1 MILAA
6 GTVRIASCSITTI
19 IVGNVTASPHG
30 NECRAVPNVG
40 MMLKATV
47 MAMVMTNK
55 KIYDYY
61 IYERNDGFGKEA
73 IEVLAKINKTTEDGI
88 KAILREQGVTFK
100 EDEPMMTKELKA
112 QIIKDYN
119 EGMTIKDIAER
130 YQLNAHTLSN
140 NMKNWHDKGLV
151 TLRLPEKPKHIPA
164 VKEKPKHEPTPKTE
178 QVKEEPDKA
187 VSDNSKR
194 IEVGSAID
202 RLKLLQGMMEVILQ
216 ENGVDYE
223 ITGIYALN
231 STGCCEIKININSEP
246 YILQMKR
253 AEE

>member
-1 MILAA
+1 
-6 GTVRIASCSITTI
+6 
-19 IVGNVTASPHG
+19 
-30 NECRAVPNVG
+30 
-40 MMLKATV
+40 
-47 MAMVMTNK
+47 MAMTNK

-88 KAILREQGVTFK
+88 KAILREQGVNFK
-100 EDEPMMTKELKA
+100 EDGPMMTKELKA

-119 EGMTIKDIAER
+119 EGMVIKDIAER

-151 TLRLPEKPKHIPA
+151 TLRIPEKPKHEPA
-164 VKEKPKHEPTPKTE
+164 VKEKPKHEPAAEIE
-178 QVKEEPDKA
+178 QVAERSTKEEPDKA
-187 VSDNSKR
+187 VSDNSKW

-202 RLKLLQGMMEVILQ
+202 RLKLLQGIMEVILQ
-216 ENGVDYE
+216 ENSIDYE
-223 ITGIYALN
+223 ITGVYALN
-231 STGCCEIKININSEP
+231 SSGCCEIKININSEP

>member
-1 MILAA
+1 
-6 GTVRIASCSITTI
+6 
-19 IVGNVTASPHG
+19 
-30 NECRAVPNVG
+30 
-40 MMLKATV
+40 
-47 MAMVMTNK
+47 MAMTNK

-140 NMKNWHDKGLV
+140 NMKNWHNNGLV
-151 TLRLPEKPKHIPA
+151 TLRIPEKPKHIPA
-164 VKEKPKHEPTPKTE
+164 VKEKPKHEPTAKTE
-178 QVKEEPDKA
+178 QVVEQLTKGEPDKA
-187 VSDNSKR
+187 VSDNSKW
-194 IEVGSAID
+194 IEIGSAID

-231 STGCCEIKININSEP
+231 SSGCCEIKININSEP

>member
-1 MILAA
+1 
-6 GTVRIASCSITTI
+6 
-19 IVGNVTASPHG
+19 
-30 NECRAVPNVG
+30 
-40 MMLKATV
+40 
-47 MAMVMTNK
+47 MAMTNK

-88 KAILREQGVTFK
+88 KAILREQGVKFK

-151 TLRLPEKPKHIPA
+151 TLRLPEKPVHKPKTKTDESVA
-164 VKEKPKHEPTPKTE
+164 ESTQAEKPATE
-178 QVKEEPDKA
+178 GGEHIEFKDAIERLNVLKSMLEVLLHDSGDEYKITGLA
-187 VSDNSKR
+187 ACNVSDYC
-194 IEVGSAID
+194 EID
-202 RLKLLQGMMEVILQ
+202 ITI
-216 ENGVDYE
+216 NGVDY
-223 ITGIYALN
+223 
-231 STGCCEIKININSEP
+231 
-246 YILQMKR
+246 ILKMKQPDLK
-253 AEE
+253 

>member
-1 MILAA
+1 
-6 GTVRIASCSITTI
+6 
-19 IVGNVTASPHG
+19 
-30 NECRAVPNVG
+30 
-40 MMLKATV
+40 
-47 MAMVMTNK
+47 MAMTNK

-88 KAILREQGVTFK
+88 KAILREQGVKFK

-151 TLRLPEKPKHIPA
+151 TLRIPEKPKHEPA

-178 QVKEEPDKA
+178 QVAEQLAKEEPDKA
-187 VSDNSKR
+187 VSDNSNR
-194 IEVGSAID
+194 VEIGSAID
-202 RLKLLQGMMEVILQ
+202 RLKLLQGMIEVILQ
-216 ENGVDYE
+216 ENSTDYE
-223 ITGIYALN
+223 ITGVYALN
-231 STGCCEIKININSEP
+231 SSGCCEIKLNINSEP

>member
-1 MILAA
+1 
-6 GTVRIASCSITTI
+6 
-19 IVGNVTASPHG
+19 
-30 NECRAVPNVG
+30 
-40 MMLKATV
+40 
-47 MAMVMTNK
+47 MAMTNK

-100 EDEPMMTKELKA
+100 EDDEPMMTKELKA

-151 TLRLPEKPKHIPA
+151 TLRIPEKPKHIPA

-187 VSDNSKR
+187 ESDNSNR
-194 IEVGSAID
+194 VEIGSAID

-231 STGCCEIKININSEP
+231 SSGCCEIKININSEP

>member
-1 MILAA
+1 
-6 GTVRIASCSITTI
+6 
-19 IVGNVTASPHG
+19 
-30 NECRAVPNVG
+30 
-40 MMLKATV
+40 
-47 MAMVMTNK
+47 MAMTNK

-73 IEVLAKINKTTEDGI
+73 IEVLAAINKTTEEGI

-140 NMKNWHDKGLV
+140 NMKNWHDRGLV
-151 TLRLPEKPKHIPA
+151 TLRIPEKPKHEPA

-187 VSDNSKR
+187 VSDNSNR
-194 IEVGSAID
+194 VEIGSAID

-223 ITGIYALN
+223 ITGVYALN
-231 STGCCEIKININSEP
+231 SSGCCEIKININSEP

>member
-1 MILAA
+1 
-6 GTVRIASCSITTI
+6 
-19 IVGNVTASPHG
+19 
-30 NECRAVPNVG
+30 
-40 MMLKATV
+40 
-47 MAMVMTNK
+47 MAMTNK

-100 EDEPMMTKELKA
+100 EDDEPMMTKELKA

-140 NMKNWHDKGLV
+140 NMKNWHDRGLV
-151 TLRLPEKPKHIPA
+151 TLRIPEKPKHEPT

-187 VSDNSKR
+187 VSDNSNR
-194 IEVGSAID
+194 VEIGSAID
-202 RLKLLQGMMEVILQ
+202 RLKLLQGMIEVILQ
-216 ENGVDYE
+216 ENSTDYE
-223 ITGIYALN
+223 ITGVYALN
-231 STGCCEIKININSEP
+231 SSGCCEIKININSEP

>member
-1 MILAA
+1 
-6 GTVRIASCSITTI
+6 
-19 IVGNVTASPHG
+19 
-30 NECRAVPNVG
+30 
-40 MMLKATV
+40 
-47 MAMVMTNK
+47 MAMTNK

-100 EDEPMMTKELKA
+100 EDESMMTKELKA

-119 EGMTIKDIAER
+119 EGMVIKDIAER

-151 TLRLPEKPKHIPA
+151 TLRIPEKPKHEPA
-164 VKEKPKHEPTPKTE
+164 VKEKPKHEPAVKTE
-178 QVKEEPDKA
+178 QVAERLAKEEPDKA
-187 VSDNSKR
+187 VSDNSNR
-194 IEVGSAID
+194 VEIGSAID
-202 RLKLLQGMMEVILQ
+202 RLKLLQGMIEVILQ
-216 ENGVDYE
+216 ENSTDYE
-223 ITGIYALN
+223 ITGVYALN
-231 STGCCEIKININSEP
+231 SSGCCEIKININSEP

>member
-1 MILAA
+1 
-6 GTVRIASCSITTI
+6 
-19 IVGNVTASPHG
+19 
-30 NECRAVPNVG
+30 
-40 MMLKATV
+40 
-47 MAMVMTNK
+47 MAMTNK

-100 EDEPMMTKELKA
+100 EDESMMTKELKA

-119 EGMTIKDIAER
+119 EGMVIKDIAER

-140 NMKNWHDKGLV
+140 NMKNWHDRGLV
-151 TLRLPEKPKHIPA
+151 TLRIPEKPKHEPA
-164 VKEKPKHEPTPKTE
+164 VKEKPKHEPTAKTE
-178 QVKEEPDKA
+178 QVVERLTKEEHDKA
-187 VSDNSKR
+187 ESDNSNR
-194 IEVGSAID
+194 VEIGSAID
-202 RLKLLQGMMEVILQ
+202 RLKLLQGIIEVILQ
-216 ENGVDYE
+216 ENSTDYE
-223 ITGIYALN
+223 ITGVYALN
-231 STGCCEIKININSEP
+231 SSGCCEIKININSEP

>member
-1 MILAA
+1 
-6 GTVRIASCSITTI
+6 
-19 IVGNVTASPHG
+19 
-30 NECRAVPNVG
+30 
-40 MMLKATV
+40 
-47 MAMVMTNK
+47 MAMTNK

-88 KAILREQGVTFK
+88 KAILRKQGVKFK

-151 TLRLPEKPKHIPA
+151 TLRIPEKPKHEPA

-178 QVKEEPDKA
+178 QVAEQLAKEEPDKA
-187 VSDNSKR
+187 VSDNSNR
-194 IEVGSAID
+194 VEIGSAID
-202 RLKLLQGMMEVILQ
+202 RLKLLQGMIEVILQ
-216 ENGVDYE
+216 ENSTDYE
-223 ITGIYALN
+223 ITGVYALN
-231 STGCCEIKININSEP
+231 SSGCCEIKINMNGEP

>member
-1 MILAA
+1 
-6 GTVRIASCSITTI
+6 
-19 IVGNVTASPHG
+19 
-30 NECRAVPNVG
+30 
-40 MMLKATV
+40 
-47 MAMVMTNK
+47 MAMTNK

-61 IYERNDGFGKEA
+61 IYERNDGFGKGA
-73 IEVLAKINKTTEDGI
+73 IEVLAKINKTTEEGI
-88 KAILREQGVTFK
+88 KAILREQGVKFK

-119 EGMTIKDIAER
+119 EGMVIKDIAER

-140 NMKNWHDKGLV
+140 NMKNWHDKGVV
-151 TLRLPEKPKHIPA
+151 TLRLPEKPKHEPA
-164 VKEKPKHEPTPKTE
+164 PKTE

-187 VSDNSKR
+187 VSDNSNR
-194 IEVGSAID
+194 VEIGSAID

-231 STGCCEIKININSEP
+231 SSGCCEIKININSEP

>member
-1 MILAA
+1 
-6 GTVRIASCSITTI
+6 
-19 IVGNVTASPHG
+19 
-30 NECRAVPNVG
+30 
-40 MMLKATV
+40 
-47 MAMVMTNK
+47 MAMTNK

-61 IYERNDGFGKEA
+61 IYQRNDGFGKEA
-73 IEVLAKINKTTEDGI
+73 IEVLAAINKTTEDGI
-88 KAILREQGVTFK
+88 KAILREQGVKFK

-151 TLRLPEKPKHIPA
+151 TLRIP
-164 VKEKPKHEPTPKTE
+164 EKPKHEPAVKTE
-178 QVKEEPDKA
+178 QAAERLAKEEPDKA
-187 VSDNSKR
+187 VSDNSNR
-194 IEVGSAID
+194 VEIGSAID
-202 RLKLLQGMMEVILQ
+202 RLKLLQGMIEVILQ
-216 ENGVDYE
+216 ENSTDYE

-231 STGCCEIKININSEP
+231 SSGCCEIKININSEP